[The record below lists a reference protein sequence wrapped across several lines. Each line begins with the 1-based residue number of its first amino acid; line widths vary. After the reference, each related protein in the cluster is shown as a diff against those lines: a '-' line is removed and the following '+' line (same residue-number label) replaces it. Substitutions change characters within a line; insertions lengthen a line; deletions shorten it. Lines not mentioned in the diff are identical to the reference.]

1 MKKIMFNDE
10 YDLTQA
16 VLSGCKTMTR
26 RMITQPPYKNF
37 DIVFPL
43 PDVAFDDKH
52 PLNGA
57 FCWVNKDNEDE
68 RTEWIRP
75 KYKVGEEV
83 AVAQA
88 YLDLYYEGE
97 LTAEQY
103 QGIIEEVGKLSAGC
117 HNKMFVK
124 ASLMPNRIRITNVKL
139 QRLRDISY
147 NDCLKEGVVECA
159 LKIGS
164 ANIKKYYPSLR
175 HAKAAKEMG
184 WGFVCDT
191 ARDAFS
197 RLINWV
203 SGDGTWENN
212 PYVFVY
218 EFELIK

>member
-26 RMITQPPYKNF
+26 RMIAQPPYENF
-37 DIVFPL
+37 DISFPF
-43 PDVAFDDKH
+43 PYVAFNDKH
-52 PLNGA
+52 PLCGA
-57 FCWVNKDNEDE
+57 FCWVNKDNEEEHTD
-68 RTEWIRP
+68 WIRP
-75 KYKVGEEV
+75 KYKIGEEV

-88 YLDLYYEGE
+88 YLDLFYDGE
-97 LTAEQY
+97 FTSEQG
-103 QGIIEEVGKLSAGC
+103 QGIMEEMEKLSAGC

-124 ASLMPNRIRITNVKL
+124 AKLMPNRIRITNVKL
-139 QRLRDISY
+139 QRLRDISHD
-147 NDCLKEGVVECA
+147 DCLKEGVVECA
-159 LKIGS
+159 VKIGG

-175 HAKAAKEMG
+175 HAKDAKEIG
-184 WGFVCDT
+184 WGLVCDT
-191 ARDAFS
+191 AKEAFS

-218 EFELIK
+218 EFELVK